1 MLPVLP
7 KNREGVGGMDSV
19 YFCHPYML
27 PGKSILIHQ
36 NFGKMK

>member
-1 MLPVLP
+1 MLSVLP
-7 KNREGVGGMDSV
+7 NHIKGVAEMDSV
-19 YFCHPYML
+19 HFCHPYML